1 MEQLTLQVEGMS
13 CGHCVNS
20 IEGSVK
26 KLQGVEQVK
35 VQLAE
40 GTVEVTI
47 DSSAVTLK
55 DIIAVIEE
63 QGYDV
68 Q

>member
-1 MEQLTLQVEGMS
+1 MEKLTLKVEGMS

-26 KLQGVEQVK
+26 GLNGVEQVK
-35 VQLAE
+35 VHLAA
-40 GTVEVTI
+40 GTVEVEM
-47 DSSAVTLK
+47 DSSIVTLK
-55 DIIAVIEE
+55 DIIVVIED
-63 QGYDV
+63 QGYEV

>member
-13 CGHCVNS
+13 CGHCVIA
-20 IEGSVK
+20 IESSVK
-26 KLQGVEQVK
+26 ELNGVEQVK
-35 VQLAE
+35 VQLTE
-40 GTVEVTI
+40 GTVEATI
-47 DSSAVTLK
+47 DSSVVKLK
-55 DIIAVIEE
+55 DIVAVIED

>member
-1 MEQLTLQVEGMS
+1 MEQFTLQVEGMS

-26 KLQGVEQVK
+26 ELNGVEQVK

-47 DSSAVTLK
+47 DSSVLTLK
-55 DIIAVIEE
+55 DIVAVIED

>member
-1 MEQLTLQVEGMS
+1 MEQLTLKVEGMS

-20 IEGSVK
+20 IESSVK
-26 KLQGVEQVK
+26 EINGVEQVK

-47 DSSAVTLK
+47 DSSAITLK
-55 DIIAVIEE
+55 DIVAVIED

>member
-1 MEQLTLQVEGMS
+1 MEQLTLKVEGMS

-20 IEGSVK
+20 IEGSLK
-26 KLQGVEQVK
+26 ELNGVEQVK

-40 GTVEVTI
+40 GTVEVSI
-47 DSSAVTLK
+47 DSSVVTLK
-55 DIIAVIEE
+55 DIVAVIED

>member
-1 MEQLTLQVEGMS
+1 MEQLTLKVEGMS

-26 KLQGVEQVK
+26 ELNGVEQVK

-40 GTVEVTI
+40 AIVEVTI
-47 DSSAVTLK
+47 NPSIVTLK
-55 DIIAVIEE
+55 DIVVAIED

>member
-1 MEQLTLQVEGMS
+1 MEQLTLKVEGMS

-20 IEGSVK
+20 IESSVK
-26 KLQGVEQVK
+26 EINGVEQVK

-47 DSSAVTLK
+47 DSSVVTLK
-55 DIIAVIEE
+55 DVVAVIED

>member
-1 MEQLTLQVEGMS
+1 MEQLTLKVEGMS

-20 IEGSVK
+20 IENNVK
-26 KLQGVEQVK
+26 ELNGVEQVK

-47 DSSAVTLK
+47 DSSVVTLK
-55 DIIAVIEE
+55 DIVAVIED
-63 QGYDV
+63 QGYEI

>member
-1 MEQLTLQVEGMS
+1 MEQLTLKVEGMS
-13 CGHCVNS
+13 CGHCANS
-20 IEGSVK
+20 IESNVK
-26 KLQGVEQVK
+26 ELNGVEQVK

-47 DSSAVTLK
+47 DSSVVTLK
-55 DIIAVIEE
+55 DIVAVIED
-63 QGYDV
+63 QGYEI

>member
-1 MEQLTLQVEGMS
+1 MEQLTLKVEGMS

-20 IEGSVK
+20 IESSVK
-26 KLQGVEQVK
+26 EINGVEQVK

-55 DIIAVIEE
+55 DIVAVIED

>member
-20 IEGSVK
+20 IEGNVK
-26 KLQGVEQVK
+26 ELNGVEQVK
-35 VQLAE
+35 VQLSE

-47 DSSAVTLK
+47 DSSVVTLK
-55 DIIAVIEE
+55 DIVAVIED
-63 QGYDV
+63 QGYEI

>member
-1 MEQLTLQVEGMS
+1 MEQLTLKVEGMS

-20 IEGSVK
+20 IESNVK
-26 KLQGVEQVK
+26 ELNGVEQVK

-47 DSSAVTLK
+47 DSSVITLK
-55 DIIAVIEE
+55 DIVAVIED
-63 QGYDV
+63 QGYEI

>member
-1 MEQLTLQVEGMS
+1 MEQLTLKVEGMS

-20 IEGSVK
+20 IESNVK
-26 KLQGVEQVK
+26 ELNGVEQVK

-47 DSSAVTLK
+47 DSSVITLK
-55 DIIAVIEE
+55 DIVAVIED

>member
-1 MEQLTLQVEGMS
+1 MENVTLQVEGMS

-20 IEGSVK
+20 IEGNVGA
-26 KLQGVEQVK
+26 LNGVENVK
-35 VQLAE
+35 VHLDK
-40 GTVEVTI
+40 GTVEVKF
-47 DSSAVTLK
+47 DSSVITLK
-55 DIIAVIEE
+55 DILVEIED

>member
-1 MEQLTLQVEGMS
+1 MEQLTLKVEGMS

-20 IEGSVK
+20 IESNVK
-26 KLQGVEQVK
+26 ELNGVEQVK

-47 DSSAVTLK
+47 DSSVVTLK
-55 DIIAVIEE
+55 DIVAVIED
-63 QGYDV
+63 QG
-68 Q
+68 